1 MLFPLILD
9 ASEEDYKSLPADLQD
24 EEVIPRV
31 FHIIEFYLD
40 LYNMLN
46 SCVQVPLLDNI
57 HWKELSVLM
66 YVWVAFLIVQI
77 LKVVNIWFFL

>member
-31 FHIIEFYLD
+31 FHIIEVLLRFIQYVKFLCSGPFTRQHS
-40 LYNMLN
+40 LEGVISSYVCLGGFSHCSN
-46 SCVQVPLLDNI
+46 S
-57 HWKELSVLM
+57 
-66 YVWVAFLIVQI
+66 
-77 LKVVNIWFFL
+77 